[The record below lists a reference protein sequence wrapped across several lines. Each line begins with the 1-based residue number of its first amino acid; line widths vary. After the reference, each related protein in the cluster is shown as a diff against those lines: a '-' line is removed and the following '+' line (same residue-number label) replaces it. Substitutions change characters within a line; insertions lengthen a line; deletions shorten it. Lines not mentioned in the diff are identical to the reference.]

1 MHHFQVMKKW
11 GAPNKIDF
19 LSLSYTRHAEDVRQV
34 SDSGYYR
41 DTFGVYFKVPYFLDS
56 FHLHLS

>member
-1 MHHFQVMKKW
+1 MFAATLSILSHPNITSMHRFQVIKKW

-34 SDSGYYR
+34 GN
-41 DTFGVYFKVPYFLDS
+41 
-56 FHLHLS
+56 

>member
-34 SDSGYYR
+34 SNSGYYM
-41 DTFGVYFKVPYFLDS
+41 DTFSVLQSAILDS
-56 FHLHLS
+56 CHLHLS